1 MRLISSWSR
10 RACSCSLFTVV
21 KTTWWVPD
29 AGLVA
34 QLTAASA
41 SAQAAAVASMRRMTT
56 PIGRVRLQ
64 AAGSRARPRTRL
76 PAAQRRGPGCRA
88 LTTQR
93 SSAARRPRHPPG
105 APKERGCKVDA
116 PAARLLGA
124 RGRVLP
130 AELVHAARGVDDL
143 LLARIERMAV
153 RAHLDLQ
160 ILTEGR
166 ARLERIAARAGD
178 GDLSVVGVD
187 CGFHG
192 GLTLSQKAHPD
203 MGSRGRR
210 LKGARV

>member
-1 MRLISSWSR
+1 MRLISSWAR

-21 KTTWWVPD
+21 KTTWRVPD

-34 QLTAASA
+34 QLTPASA
-41 SAQAAAVASMRRMTT
+41 RAQATAVASVRRMAT
-56 PIGRVRLQ
+56 PIGRVRPQ
-64 AAGSRARPRTRL
+64 AAAR
-76 PAAQRRGPGCRA
+76 RRGLGCRA
-88 LTTQR
+88 LARHR

-166 ARLERIAARAGD
+166 ARLERVAARAGD

-192 GLTLSQKAHPD
+192 GLTLSQRAHPE
-203 MGSRGRR
+203 MGCRGRK
-210 LKGARV
+210 LKGARVYAQ

>member
-1 MRLISSWSR
+1 MRLISSWAR

-21 KTTWWVPD
+21 KTTWRVPD

-34 QLTAASA
+34 QLTPASA
-41 SAQAAAVASMRRMTT
+41 RAQATAVASVRRMAT
-56 PIGRVRLQ
+56 PIGRVRPQ
-64 AAGSRARPRTRL
+64 AAAR
-76 PAAQRRGPGCRA
+76 RRGLGCRA
-88 LTTQR
+88 LATHR
-93 SSAARRPRHPPG
+93 SSTARRPPG

-160 ILTEGR
+160 IVTEGR
-166 ARLERIAARAGD
+166 ARLERVAARAGD

-192 GLTLSQKAHPD
+192 RLTLSQKAYPE
-203 MGSRGRR
+203 MGCRGRK

>member
-1 MRLISSWSR
+1 MRGWWRSSPR
-10 RACSCSLFTVV
+10 RARGRRQRRWRVCGAWRLRSRECGFR
-21 KTTWWVPD
+21 PR
-29 AGLVA
+29 APGLA
-34 QLTAASA
+34 HALACPRREDE
-41 SAQAAAVASMRRMTT
+41 AQAVEPS
-56 PIGRVRLQ
+56 P
-64 AAGSRARPRTRL
+64 GSEVPP
-76 PAAQRRGPGCRA
+76 PAARA
-88 LTTQR
+88 YP
-93 SSAARRPRHPPG
+93 SG

-130 AELVHAARGVDDL
+130 AEFVHAARGVDDL

-160 ILTEGR
+160 IVTEGR
-166 ARLERIAARAGD
+166 ARLERVAARAGD

-192 GLTLSQKAHPD
+192 RLTLSQKAYPE
-203 MGSRGRR
+203 MGCRGRR